1 MHKSV
6 RPLSI
11 ILFLPLVA
19 LLTSCAPTIPSVI
32 GQPLADA
39 EEKLEQSGLRVSIKR
54 KQGFDDPSGIVV
66 EQDPQ
71 AGKKFEKD
79 SVISLVVT
87 QRPIL
92 TGSFTLID
100 SDINRTAEG
109 CSGRGGYYDIKASL
123 QVVVKDEKGA
133 IIGVGELEEDNYTG
147 KGRGVICEFP
157 FSIKN
162 IPKAAF
168 YEIEV
173 GRRGS
178 LKYSL
183 DELNKANWKVDF
195 MIS

>member
-19 LLTSCAPTIPSVI
+19 LLTSCTPTIPSVI

-87 QRPIL
+87 PSAR
-92 TGSFTLID
+92 
-100 SDINRTAEG
+100 
-109 CSGRGGYYDIKASL
+109 
-123 QVVVKDEKGA
+123 
-133 IIGVGELEEDNYTG
+133 
-147 KGRGVICEFP
+147 
-157 FSIKN
+157 
-162 IPKAAF
+162 
-168 YEIEV
+168 
-173 GRRGS
+173 
-178 LKYSL
+178 
-183 DELNKANWKVDF
+183 KVDASPSRPLF
-195 MIS
+195 FTRGLDGAEQCVVTARPSRLM